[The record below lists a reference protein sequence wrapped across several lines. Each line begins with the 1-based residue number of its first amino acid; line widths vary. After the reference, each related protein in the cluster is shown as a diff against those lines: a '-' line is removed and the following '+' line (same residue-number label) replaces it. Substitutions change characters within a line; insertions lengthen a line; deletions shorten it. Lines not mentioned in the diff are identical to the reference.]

1 MVSNNFLWKRTLL
14 ARVMMGGAI
23 LIASAV
29 SLSLRMAAQA
39 PQSRPAA
46 LKALQLPARP
56 KLVVLLVVDQMRAD
70 YVDKFLGQWTGGLKR
85 LVEEGAWFRDVAYP
99 YAATETCV
107 GHATIST
114 GAFPATH
121 GMVANAWWDR
131 KEQKMV
137 TCTADPDPGVKN
149 IGYVGATPKGADTG
163 WRMEIPSFAE
173 ELKFQTSGATRIV
186 SFSLKARA
194 AITMAG
200 HKADAVTWFDGG
212 AWVTSSV
219 YGTQPFI
226 EEQVKSH
233 PAKADFGKTWAL
245 SLSEKAYW
253 YGEKALGAVPP
264 EGWDL
269 TFPHPLRG
277 KTGVGEPDTAF
288 YEQWASSP
296 YADTALTELAE
307 KAVDSLKLGN
317 SNGTDFLAVGYSP
330 LDLVGHEFG
339 PRSRE
344 IQDVLIRLDKD
355 VGNLLAHLDQK
366 VGRVNY
372 VVALTAD
379 HGVVPIPD
387 DMQTTGAH
395 AGLLHLPEVQE
406 RIEKALE
413 AFKYPKPVVA
423 RITGSDIYFA
433 PGVYEKLQH
442 DHAAMQAVLDAALLQ
457 PGVAAVYRAE
467 ELRDR
472 PATQSPT
479 VRAFA
484 NSYFPGRSG
493 DLFILPKPYW
503 LLDYTPSG
511 KARSYGTG
519 HGVPYNYDQHVPV
532 LLMGFGIQPGQYF
545 QSITPA
551 DIVPTFAA
559 LCGITLASRDGHV
572 LAEALKK
579 PPEARSPAHSAQ
591 GKSASSLGPSTNP

>member
-1 MVSNNFLWKRTLL
+1 MTPKICLWKGALLQHGVTSAAVFLAGSILL
-14 ARVMMGGAI
+14 AQRTV
-23 LIASAV
+23 
-29 SLSLRMAAQA
+29 AQA
-39 PQSRPAA
+39 PPPRAAAPKASPA
-46 LKALQLPARP
+46 PAKP

-70 YVDKFLGQWTGGLKR
+70 YVDKFLPQWTGGLKR
-85 LVEEGAWFRDVAYP
+85 LVEEGAWFRDAAYP

-137 TCTADPDPGVKN
+137 TCTADPDPNVKN
-149 IGYVGATPKGADTG
+149 IGYAGATPKGADTA

-200 HKADAVTWFDGG
+200 HKADAATWFDGG
-212 AWVTSSV
+212 EWVTSSV

-226 EEQVKSH
+226 EEQAKSH
-233 PAKADFGKTWAL
+233 PAKADFGKTWAV
-245 SLSEKAYW
+245 SLPASAYW

-264 EGWDL
+264 DGWGL

-277 KTGVGEPDTAF
+277 KTGVGEPDNAF
-288 YEQWASSP
+288 YDQWASSP

-307 KAVDSLKLGN
+307 KAVDSLKLGG
-317 SNGTDFLAVGYSP
+317 SSGTDFLAIGYSSV
-330 LDLVGHEFG
+330 DLVGHEFG

-344 IQDVLIRLDKD
+344 IQDILIRLDKD
-355 VGNLLAHLDQK
+355 LGNLFTHLDAK
-366 VGRVNY
+366 VGRGNY

-379 HGVVPIPD
+379 HGVVPIPE
-387 DMQTTGAH
+387 DMQNTGAD

-406 RIEKALE
+406 RIEIALE
-413 AFKYPKPVVA
+413 SLNYPKPAVA
-423 RITGSDIYFA
+423 RISGSDVYFA
-433 PGVYEKLQH
+433 PDVYKKLQA
-442 DHAAMQAVLDAALLQ
+442 DSNAMSYVFVAIRTA

-472 PATQSPT
+472 PATQGPT
-479 VRAFA
+479 LRAFA

-503 LLDYTPSG
+503 LLDGTPPG
-511 KARSYGTG
+511 KPRSYGTG

-545 QSITPA
+545 QPITPA
-551 DIVPTFAA
+551 DIAPTFAT
-559 LCGITLASRDGHV
+559 LCGITLASRDGHI
-572 LAEALKK
+572 LAEALRK
-579 PPEARSPAHSAQ
+579 PAESRTPAQPVRPKPASA
-591 GKSASSLGPSTNP
+591 AAPTTTP